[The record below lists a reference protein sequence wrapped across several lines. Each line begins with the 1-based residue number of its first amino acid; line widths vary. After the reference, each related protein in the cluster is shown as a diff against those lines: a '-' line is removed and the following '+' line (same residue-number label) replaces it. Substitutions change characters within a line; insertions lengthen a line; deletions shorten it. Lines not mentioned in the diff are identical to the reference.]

1 MASAEE
7 LRTEIESGYGALKE
21 AIGSVSAQW
30 GAARLGVESV
40 LRSELDYAVTIA
52 ETMEALRLPERRQFE
67 LGSVEEALSALE
79 EVSQTCIKVFGYVED
94 RDLVKTT
101 PVMENIG
108 GVLQAAADQ
117 ANGSAQSIKAAS

>member
-7 LRTEIESGYGALKE
+7 LRTEIKTGYDELRE
-21 AIGSVSAQW
+21 AIQAAAAHWDQ
-30 GAARLGVESV
+30 ARLGVESV

-52 ETMEALRLPERRQFE
+52 ETMEALRLPERQQFE
-67 LGSVEEALSALE
+67 LATVDDALSALDD
-79 EVSQTCIKVFGYVED
+79 VSATCIKVFGYVED

-108 GVLQAAADQ
+108 GVLQAAADH
-117 ANGSAQSIKAAS
+117 ANGSAQSLKAAS